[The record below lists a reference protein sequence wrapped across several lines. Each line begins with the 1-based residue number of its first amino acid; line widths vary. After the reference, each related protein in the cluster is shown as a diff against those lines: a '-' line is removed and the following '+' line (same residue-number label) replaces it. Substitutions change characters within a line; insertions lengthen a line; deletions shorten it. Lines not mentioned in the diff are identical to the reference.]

1 MYTHTY
7 QVVQR
12 RAAAHPESTALGA
25 QVGLG
30 WETYTSRE
38 LLERTDRLAAELA
51 ADGLSSGDRVVLWVP
66 NRHWTAAYL
75 FACWKLGAVVVPFD
89 REMNPEAAAD
99 IIDSVEPRLTIVGYG
114 ERPAWAR
121 DRAIV
126 EWWEPGARGLDPAT
140 VTAVAPD
147 PATLAAI
154 FFTSGTTGKPKGCMI
169 THGNFCHQIEALP
182 SVIPLDTSNRLASI
196 LPLSHLFEMTCGL
209 LYPLSCGSAIHYIPS
224 RRAPDILRV
233 LNEQKITSMIAV
245 PQLLTMV
252 GTSID
257 AQLRSQLPTPVY
269 RSMMAAA
276 DRLPR
281 PARRALFT
289 PVHKKLGGH
298 LTIFGSG
305 GAALPLETLHLWE
318 RFGVQVAQGFGASEC
333 SPVITSTSIGGNE
346 PAGSCGKPL
355 PGVEVRLTPEG
366 EACVRGPNVMQGY
379 WKDPVR
385 TAEALIDGWYHTGDL
400 ATIDAGGNLFVTG
413 RAKDLIVLPS
423 GLKVWPTDVE
433 DVLCEHPLVKD
444 AAVLMVPTAG
454 GGATLHAYLIATP
467 GHEGAEINH
476 IIAESNGRLAQHQR
490 VATASWWHQPD
501 FPRTSTL
508 KLRRNLLPQPSA
520 TTAVKVESFQA
531 ADDPVGLAVA
541 GVAKLDAVRDE
552 QTLAELGLD
561 SLGLVDLALALEE
574 KTGRQVGDGD
584 LKLDMSVAGVR
595 AFVASAPALAD
606 GDGHGPAR
614 NAQGVMV
621 EQPLWPY
628 TTGRHFRFVGAPFD
642 GLYRASVTH
651 TVVEGGEHL
660 VDLPQRLI
668 FAGTHRSFADFPL
681 VRYGLKKT
689 PARRLADRLVVA
701 AWAGGFDLAGALG
714 NYAKV
719 AFGVYPLHQDAN
731 RDASLRG
738 LVRLAEAGN
747 PILIFPQGYHAT
759 VEQELAEDPVSRFK
773 PGIAHLAQTLD
784 AAVIPF
790 GLAGTERLVPPDA
803 DTYHGLKIAGIPVKI
818 TRGPAA
824 IVFGPLVRP
833 EATETPAAFAAR
845 LQSVVFPLARRA
857 EAALEALAAPAAAGG
872 VSRES

>member
-12 RAAAHPESTALGA
+12 RAAEHPDAIALGA

-30 WETYTSRE
+30 WETHTSRQ
-38 LLERTDRLAAELA
+38 LLDRTDRLAAELA
-51 ADGLSSGDRVVLWVP
+51 AEGLTEGDRVVLWAP
-66 NRHWTAAYL
+66 NRHWSAAYL
-75 FACWKLGAVVVPFD
+75 FACWKLGAIVVPFD

-99 IIDSVEPRLTIVGYG
+99 IIDSVEPRLVIVGYG

-126 EWWEPGARGLDPAT
+126 EWWEPGTRGGDGAT
-140 VTAVAPD
+140 VSPVPPSAES
-147 PATLAAI
+147 LAAI

-169 THGNFCHQIEALP
+169 THGNFCHQIEALRD
-182 SVIPLDTSNRLASI
+182 VIPLDSSNRLASI

-252 GTSID
+252 GTAID
-257 AQLRSQLPTPVY
+257 EQLQAQLPAPVY
-269 RSMMAAA
+269 RAMVTAAA
-276 DRLPR
+276 RLPR
-281 PARRALFT
+281 PARRVLFA

-333 SPVITSTSIGGNE
+333 SPVITSTSIGGDE

-355 PGVEVRLTPEG
+355 SNVEVRLTPEG

-379 WKDPVR
+379 WKDPER

-400 ATIDAGGNLFVTG
+400 ATIDAQGNLFVTG

-433 DVLCEHPLVKD
+433 DVLCDHPFIKD
-444 AAVLMVPTAG
+444 AAVLMVPSAG
-454 GGATLHAYLIATP
+454 GGATLHAYLIPAP
-467 GHEGAEINH
+467 GHEGADINRL
-476 IIAESNGRLAQHQR
+476 IAESNGRLAQHQR
-490 VATASWWHQPD
+490 LATASWWPQVD
-501 FPRTSTL
+501 FPRTTTL
-508 KLRRNLLPQPSA
+508 KLRRNLLPQPSS
-520 TTAVKVESFQA
+520 TSVRVESVQA

-541 GVAKLDAVRDE
+541 GVARLTAVRDE
-552 QTLAELGLD
+552 QTLAEIGID

-574 KTGRQVGDGD
+574 KTGKIVGDGD
-584 LKLDMSVAGVR
+584 LSLDMSVAAVR
-595 AFVASAPALAD
+595 TFVSAAPALAD
-606 GDGHGPAR
+606 GARHSPGR
-614 NAQGVMV
+614 NANGVMV

-628 TTGRHFRFVGAPFD
+628 TAGRAFRFIGAPFD
-642 GLYRASVTH
+642 GLYRASVTQ
-651 TVVEGGEHL
+651 TIVEGGEHL
-660 VDLPQRLI
+660 VNLPQRLI

-681 VRYGLKKT
+681 VRHGLQRT
-689 PARRLADRLVVA
+689 PARHLADKVVVA
-701 AWAGGFDLAGALG
+701 AWAGGFDLAGPLG
-714 NYAKV
+714 AYAKV

-747 PILIFPQGYHAT
+747 AILIFPQGYHAT
-759 VEQELAEDPVSRFK
+759 VEQELAGDPATKFK
-773 PGIAHLAQTLD
+773 VGIGHLAQALD

-790 GLAGTERLVPPDA
+790 GLAGTERLVPPVA
-803 DTYHGLKIAGIPVKI
+803 DDFHGLKIAGIPVKI

-824 IVFGPLVRP
+824 IVFGPLVRM
-833 EATETPAAFAAR
+833 EANETPAAFAAR
-845 LQSVVFPLARRA
+845 LQDIVFPLARRA
-857 EAALEALAAPAAAGG
+857 EAALAALEPPAAAGG
-872 VSRES
+872 VSRGS